1 MNEKTTTITFIF
13 CLLTAGLTAQ
23 NPTLQWV
30 TAQDGMGL
38 EIPHDIKPSSDGN
51 VFLFNDFHPAP
62 RRVVMILTE
71 RLTKGTPKLQI
82 IIITILRTVPEP
94 QRKPLPVH
102 LI

>member
-51 VFLFNDFHPAP
+51 VFLFNDFASSAQESSYDPDGE
-62 RRVVMILTE
+62 IN
-71 RLTKGTPKLQI
+71 KGSPKLQI